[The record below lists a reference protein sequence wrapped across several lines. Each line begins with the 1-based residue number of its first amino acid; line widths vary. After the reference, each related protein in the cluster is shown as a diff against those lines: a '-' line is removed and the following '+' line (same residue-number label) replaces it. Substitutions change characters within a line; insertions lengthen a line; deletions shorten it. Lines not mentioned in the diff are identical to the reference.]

1 MTIALIKALQL
12 ILSLSILVIL
22 HEGGHFFFSKLFKV
36 KVEKFYL
43 FFDPYFHLF
52 STKDKWITRIF
63 PKLKKN
69 ETEYGVGWLPF
80 GGYVKIAGMIDES
93 MDTEQLKQP
102 VQPWEFRAK
111 PAWQRLFI
119 MIGGVLVNFL
129 LALFIYSM
137 VLFAWGEEY
146 MPMKSVTMGF
156 QFNESAKTL
165 GFQDGDRLVAAD
177 GVTFERWDA
186 NVYRTL
192 SEAQTVTVDRGG
204 RQVNIQLGGDL
215 DLLKMLKEVPP
226 FMAPIVPSVIDSV
239 LPDMPAAKAGIHA
252 GDRILAVDGSPVST
266 WSDFDLLMA
275 RKSDV
280 LAAGCTPADSARLR
294 TMQVVYAPAGTTVND
309 TVTLELSKDYMLGI
323 VKKSMF
329 DYYQLQHNDFGFWES
344 FPAGIS
350 HGLTVLSGYVS
361 DLKYMF
367 TSEGVKNVGSFGTIG
382 SIFPATWDWQSF
394 WEITAFLSL
403 MLAVMNILPIPA
415 LDGGH
420 VLFLIAEM
428 IMRRPP
434 SQKFMERAQMVG
446 LALLLG
452 LMLLAC
458 YNDIVKF
465 LL

>member
-146 MPMKSVTMGF
+146 MPMKNVTMGF
-156 QFNESAKTL
+156 QFNESAKSL

-177 GVTFERWDA
+177 GVTFDRWDA

-215 DLLKMLKEVPP
+215 DLLKMLKEIPP

-280 LAAGCTPADSARLR
+280 LAAGCSPADSARLR
-294 TMQVVYAPAGTTVND
+294 TMQVVYAPAGTAVND